1 MARKKYKAT
10 HQYAGID
17 AETRQKQRRDVFIE
31 AGLESFGT
39 IGYARST
46 IRGICENAGL
56 TQRYFYESFE
66 NKEDLLIA
74 VYRKLIQDIEDEARN
89 IMAEPG
95 ITPRD
100 AAYKSLKMIYRR
112 FQDDPRRARVQL
124 FEVLGVS
131 ERVEREYRLAR
142 KTLADWVKLFIT
154 GVFPNVE
161 DKWLENTI
169 IHTGAAGAI
178 WEIAK
183 QWVMEDFETPI
194 EELVNQEIEAFMVIG
209 KHYEK

>member
-1 MARKKYKAT
+1 
-10 HQYAGID
+10 
-17 AETRQKQRRDVFIE
+17 
-31 AGLESFGT
+31 
-39 IGYARST
+39 
-46 IRGICENAGL
+46 
-56 TQRYFYESFE
+56 
-66 NKEDLLIA
+66 
-74 VYRKLIQDIEDEARN
+74 
-89 IMAEPG
+89 
-95 ITPRD
+95 
-100 AAYKSLKMIYRR
+100 MIYRR

-154 GVFPNVE
+154 SVFPNVD

-194 EELVNQEIEAFMVIG
+194 EELVNQEIEVFMVIG